1 MIVVKVFFSTVPR
14 LLWQIAL
21 LCLLDLY
28 IYTNKYPNV
37 KQLSQAINQVGS
49 LNVYTADNMNLV
61 SLSVRA
67 TDGDLVSLRA
77 RAFSDD
83 DL

>member
-1 MIVVKVFFSTVPR
+1 MAS
-14 LLWQIAL
+14 
-21 LCLLDLY
+21 CL
-28 IYTNKYPNV
+28 KRG
-37 KQLSQAINQVGS
+37 VGS
-49 LNVYTADNMNLV
+49 FNVYTADNMNLV